1 MFNTPILLITFNR
14 PDHTRRVLTEILKQE
29 PLSLYVS
36 QDGAREGNENDRVKC
51 QDVRN
56 VVNELTDA
64 YAVGQKDFL
73 LHTLYQEKNL
83 GCGSGPQAGITWFFE
98 NVEQGIIMEDDCLAH
113 PDFFPYCEEL
123 LNRYKGTEV
132 KFINST
138 LYDDR
143 WTKALVPNI
152 DITSYLLPLTCSY
165 GFSRYMVTGA
175 WAAWRST
182 WQGFDLDLK
191 DMSALKFAWHVYRL
205 TGNLAEAEWWWYQV
219 RAIQQDK
226 NKKSY
231 WDYQMQIHL
240 FRQNALTI
248 HPAVN
253 LISNIGF
260 DAEGTHTKG
269 NDGRGDREVYP
280 ILPLSHPETVT
291 ADCKRD
297 IQCWAKKQSKGLL
310 KDILY
315 IIYHLFAWRKKFVR

>member
-14 PDHTRRVLTEILKQE
+14 PDHMRRVLTEILKQE

-64 YAVGQKDFL
+64 YAVGQKDFM

-152 DITSYLLPLTCSY
+152 DLTSYLLPLTCSY

-175 WAAWRST
+175 WASYREV

-291 ADCKRD
+291 ADSKRD
-297 IQCWAKKQSKGLL
+297 MRCWAKKQSKGLL
-310 KDILY
+310 KDIVY